1 MHTQH
6 DRSTKIEAIL
16 IAVHDQSSGQ
26 IPVVDRPLDGRSSDS
41 LRTQHLLMTSTMG
54 PTQAAEMAT
63 GYCGGGGSGATQSG
77 DIRWLSVSIDV
88 WAVGVNVAALVQA
101 LVCKLQM
108 LSLRQIF
115 RCAELYKTRRPLAA
129 KIVSPHDNCTT
140 EPAEQVGRHRTF
152 GSYVM

>member
-1 MHTQH
+1 
-6 DRSTKIEAIL
+6 
-16 IAVHDQSSGQ
+16 
-26 IPVVDRPLDGRSSDS
+26 
-41 LRTQHLLMTSTMG
+41 MTSTMG

-63 GYCGGGGSGATQSG
+63 GYCGGGGAGTKQSG
-77 DIRWLSVSIDV
+77 DIRWYVSIDV

-101 LVCKLQM
+101 LVCNYEV

-115 RCAELYKTRRPLAA
+115 RCAELYKTRRPLAV
-129 KIVSPHDNCTT
+129 KIVSPLDNCTT